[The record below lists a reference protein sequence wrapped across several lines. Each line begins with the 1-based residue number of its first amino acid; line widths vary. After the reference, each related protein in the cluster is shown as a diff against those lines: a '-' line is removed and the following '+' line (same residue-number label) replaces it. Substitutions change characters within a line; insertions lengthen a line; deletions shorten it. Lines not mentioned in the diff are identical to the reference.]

1 MPSEKVFVYLA
12 PEQKRAL
19 RQRPSTYAAALLS
32 AKSSPIVDSV
42 VCVLT
47 LLVAFALIEEGIDD
61 TAEDEEC
68 KMRKKQTTR

>member
-1 MPSEKVFVYLA
+1 MLFDKDHPHM
-12 PEQKRAL
+12 Q
-19 RQRPSTYAAALLS
+19 QRLLS
-32 AKSSPIVDSV
+32 TKSSPIVDSV

-47 LLVAFALIEEGIDD
+47 LLVAFALIQEGIDD

>member
-1 MPSEKVFVYLA
+1 MLFDKDHPHM
-12 PEQKRAL
+12 Q
-19 RQRPSTYAAALLS
+19 QRLLS

-47 LLVAFALIEEGIDD
+47 LLVAFALIQEGIDD

>member
-1 MPSEKVFVYLA
+1 MLFDKDHPHM
-12 PEQKRAL
+12 
-19 RQRPSTYAAALLS
+19 RQRLLS

-47 LLVAFALIEEGIDD
+47 LLVAFALIEEVIDD

-68 KMRKKQTTR
+68 KMTKKQTTR

>member
-1 MPSEKVFVYLA
+1 M
-12 PEQKRAL
+12 
-19 RQRPSTYAAALLS
+19 RQRLLS

-61 TAEDEEC
+61 TAEDEEF
-68 KMRKKQTTR
+68 KMRKKQTMR